1 MPQNPV
7 VSYFILQH
15 VIPIFFLVVYP
26 EKRMRSCV
34 LIAPKTV
41 PVPVR
46 RHTVKTMTH
55 RAIFAI
61 LSLAAGALVASNP
74 STRTVA
80 RAAANLAKPAHAHS
94 TDEQHLVES
103 YGKLP
108 LSFEANRGQTDPR
121 VKFLSRG
128 SGYTLF
134 LTGDEAVLSLGG
146 QKREVRSQRHGTAD
160 LFSMS
165 AAFDRFSK
173 PRTADSSPKS
183 ALQRQSRA
191 QGSRVPNS

>member
-1 MPQNPV
+1 M
-7 VSYFILQH
+7 
-15 VIPIFFLVVYP
+15 
-26 EKRMRSCV
+26 KRNTYRTALLISASAALAV
-34 LIAPKTV
+34 L
-41 PVPVR
+41 
-46 RHTVKTMTH
+46 
-55 RAIFAI
+55 
-61 LSLAAGALVASNP
+61 LSSP
-74 STRTVA
+74 STRTA
-80 RAAANLAKPAHAHS
+80 TRAAANPSKPSNSDQRPNQAGQQRLA
-94 TDEQHLVES
+94 EN
-103 YGKLP
+103 YGKVS

-128 SGYTLF
+128 NGYTLF
-134 LTGDEAVLSLGG
+134 LTGDEAVLSLRG

-191 QGSRVPNS
+191 